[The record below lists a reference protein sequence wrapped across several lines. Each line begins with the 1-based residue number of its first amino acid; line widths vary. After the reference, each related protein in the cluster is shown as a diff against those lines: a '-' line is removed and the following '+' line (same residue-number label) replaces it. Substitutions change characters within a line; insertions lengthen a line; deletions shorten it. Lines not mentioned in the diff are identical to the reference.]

1 MKFSVLTLFPDMF
14 SPLKQS
20 IIGKAIEDKKIEL
33 NLINIRDFSK
43 DKHKKVDDT
52 PYGGGAGM
60 VMKADVVYDAYEHI
74 KDEKAK
80 VIFLS
85 PQGKTLNQNKV
96 KELATEEH
104 IILLCGHYEGIDQ
117 RVIDEIVDEE
127 ISIGDYVLTGGELPA
142 MVLIDSVSRYV
153 EGVLS
158 KDSIKEESF
167 TNNLLEYPQYTRP
180 EIFHGIK
187 VPEVLL
193 SGHHENIKKWREE
206 QSLKNTLQKKTK
218 FIKKKG
224 GYSIMDIIK
233 SIEHEQLKD
242 KIPDLKVG
250 DTVRVHQKI
259 KEGNR
264 ERIQVF
270 EGIIIKKQGGGLNA
284 TFTVRKIAYGVGVE
298 KTFLIHSP
306 LVEKVEVV
314 RVGKARRAKLYYLRD
329 RIGKAAKTKE
339 DIGARIETNEISVK
353 ETVEAPVSE
362 EVATPVEDSK
372 EEAPAVKEETP
383 VVEEV
388 VDTVKEEKVET
399 VKETSEEKESK

>member
-14 SPLKQS
+14 SPLKES

-206 QSLKNTLQKKTK
+206 QSLKNTLQKRPNL
-218 FIKKKG
+218 
-224 GYSIMDIIK
+224 
-233 SIEHEQLKD
+233 LK
-242 KIPDLKVG
+242 
-250 DTVRVHQKI
+250 R
-259 KEGNR
+259 
-264 ERIQVF
+264 
-270 EGIIIKKQGGGLNA
+270 
-284 TFTVRKIAYGVGVE
+284 
-298 KTFLIHSP
+298 
-306 LVEKVEVV
+306 
-314 RVGKARRAKLYYLRD
+314 
-329 RIGKAAKTKE
+329 KE
-339 DIGARIETNEISVK
+339 DIQ
-353 ETVEAPVSE
+353 
-362 EVATPVEDSK
+362 
-372 EEAPAVKEETP
+372 
-383 VVEEV
+383 
-388 VDTVKEEKVET
+388 
-399 VKETSEEKESK
+399 